1 MPNYEFFEHTADI
14 GFRAFGST
22 LEAALSAACE
32 ALTSVMTGGTPVEPQ
47 DEVSFTIT
55 ASDHEQLV
63 VDLLSHLVYLADA
76 EDFIAGSCIVKLH
89 QNLKAHITA
98 HGERFDP
105 KRHSEGLEV
114 KAVAYHMLQVE
125 QQASGQWMIQVLLD
139 V

>member
-22 LEAALSAACE
+22 LETALSEACE
-32 ALTSVMTGGTPVEPQ
+32 ALTNVMTGGAPVERQ
-47 DEVSFTIT
+47 QEVSFAVT
-55 ASDHEQLV
+55 ASDHEELV

-76 EDFIAGSCIVKLH
+76 EAFIAGSCHLTLH
-89 QNLKAHITA
+89 QNLKANVTA
-98 HGERFDP
+98 LGERFDP